1 MDLGAAARD
10 GIVFFT
16 FKATEGQTIQHVHL
30 GESLNRARAAGIPFL
45 GAYHVVRSV
54 DVTGQINH
62 LLQYVD
68 AAVPW
73 WRSFD
78 GWFWQ
83 MDAEDWGYDFPSP
96 AIVKACC
103 DQVGQRT
110 GKRVICYAS
119 RGHYDDR
126 LGGLGHPLWNA
137 NYGSDPAGSYRNI
150 YPGDNSAGWQPYSG
164 QTPVFLQFSD
174 RATIGRQ
181 SNCDAN
187 AYRGSLQQLRTL
199 INPSATSSRPQPM
212 GDDMP
217 SGELATGFAFDD
229 AGNWIEPNHA
239 VPVPLP
245 AVGRAPGQWGDA
257 WLYIAASS
265 DMTVRFGSHAN
276 GAWTWQEAA
285 LSLASGTHGPFP
297 LPQGT
302 DTLLIG
308 RKRRS
313 ANDTADSGSA
323 RWQVQYA
330 PR

>member
-16 FKATEGQTIQHVHL
+16 FKATEGLAIEHVHL
-30 GESLNRARAAGIPFL
+30 GESLARARAAGIPFL
-45 GAYHVVRSV
+45 GAYHVVRTA
-54 DVTGQINH
+54 DVTGQVNH
-62 LLQYVD
+62 LLRYVD

-83 MDAEDWGYDFPSP
+83 VDAEDWGYDFPSP
-96 AIVKACC
+96 SIVKACC
-103 DQVGQRT
+103 DQIQRRT
-110 GKRVICYAS
+110 GRQVICYAS

-137 NYGSDPAGSYRNI
+137 NYGSDPAGPFRSI
-150 YPGDNSAGWQPYSG
+150 YPGDNAAGWQAYSG
-164 QTPVFLQFSD
+164 HTPVFLQYSD

-181 SNCDAN
+181 SSCDAN
-187 AYRGSLQQLRTL
+187 AYRGNLIQLRNL
-199 INPSATSSRPQPM
+199 INPTATASRPTI

-217 SGELATGFAFDD
+217 NGEIPPGFAFDHTD
-229 AGNWIEPNHA
+229 NWLEPNHA

-245 AVGRAPGQWGDA
+245 SVGHGSAGWGDA
-257 WLYIAASS
+257 WLYLAGSS
-265 DMTVRFGSHAN
+265 EATIRFGTHA
-276 GAWTWQEAA
+276 GDAWDWHDTTVD
-285 LSLASGTHGPFP
+285 LSSGSVGPFA

-302 DTLLIG
+302 DKLLIG

-313 ANDTADSGSA
+313 PDDTADSGTV
-323 RWQVQYA
+323 RWHIQYA

>member
-16 FKATEGQTIQHVHL
+16 FKATEGLAIEHVHL

-45 GAYHVVRSV
+45 GAYHVVRTA
-54 DVTGQINH
+54 DVTSQVSH
-62 LLQYVD
+62 LLRYTD

-73 WRSFD
+73 WRDFD

-83 MDAEDWGYDFPSP
+83 LDAEDWGYDFPSP
-96 AIVKACC
+96 SIVKACC
-103 DQVGQRT
+103 DQLQQRT

-119 RGHYDDR
+119 RGHYGDR
-126 LGGLGHPLWNA
+126 LAGLGHPLWNA
-137 NYGSDPAGSYRNI
+137 NYGSDPAGPFRAI
-150 YPGDNSAGWQPYSG
+150 YPGDNAAGWQPYSG
-164 QTPVFLQFSD
+164 QTPVFLQYSD

-181 SNCDAN
+181 GSCDAN
-187 AYRGSLQQLRTL
+187 AYRGSLLQLRNL
-199 INPSATSSRPQPM
+199 INPSATASRPTI

-217 SGELATGFAFDD
+217 NGELAPGFAFDD

-245 AVGRAPGQWGDA
+245 NVGHGSAGWGDA
-257 WLYIAASS
+257 WLYLAASS
-265 DMTVRFGSHAN
+265 PVTIRFGSHA
-276 GAWTWQEAA
+276 GDAWNWQDVTVD
-285 LSLASGTHGPFP
+285 LSSGSAGPFA

-302 DTLLIG
+302 DKLLIG

-313 ANDTADSGSA
+313 PDDTADAGTA
-323 RWQVQYA
+323 RWHVQYA